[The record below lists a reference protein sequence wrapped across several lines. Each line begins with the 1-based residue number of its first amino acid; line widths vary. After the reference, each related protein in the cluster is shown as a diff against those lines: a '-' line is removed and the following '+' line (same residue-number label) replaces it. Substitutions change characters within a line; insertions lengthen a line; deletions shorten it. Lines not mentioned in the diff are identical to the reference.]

1 MARRNAADIQKAK
14 EAKQKKVLLLLLP
27 LFLVLVAWQGP
38 KMYKALFAQPAPEA
52 TPVATTP
59 SPTVPGAPT
68 TATGAPP
75 TGGLADSEPLPT
87 ARSDQL
93 LSFSRFTARNPFV
106 APGGAAPPPSGTS
119 QLTNTAVIEVNG
131 QSEEV
136 VYGAAFPT
144 ADPVFRLANVT
155 ESGVEVGLASG
166 SFDDGRQS
174 VAISIGEQ
182 VQLVGDDGTSYTV
195 KVVSVDFKLPCVPGG
210 SAEDC
215 IGSS

>member
-1 MARRNAADIQKAK
+1 MTRRKAADMQRAK
-14 EAKQKKVLLLLLP
+14 EAKQKKLLLLLLP
-27 LFLVLVAWQGP
+27 LFLGLVVWQGP
-38 KMYKALFAQPAPEA
+38 KMYKSLFAQPAPEA
-52 TPVATTP
+52 TPAATTP
-59 SPTVPGAPT
+59 SSTVPSTPT
-68 TATGAPP
+68 TAREAPSP
-75 TGGLADSEPLPT
+75 GTLSDSEPLPT

-106 APGGAAPPPSGTS
+106 APGGAASPPSGAS

-155 ESGVEVGLASG
+155 ESGIEVGLASG
-166 SFDDGRQS
+166 SFDDGRQT
-174 VAISIGEQ
+174 VAISVGEE

-195 KVVSVDFKLPCVPGG
+195 KLVSVDFKVPCVPGG